1 MNARQAAA
9 RARTRNAILGFLA
22 LLIMVGSVLLT
33 WFFLKGGFQSGVP
46 VNAVFSS
53 PGVGQQLPIN
63 GDVKVRGVLVGSI
76 EDIVLEDDDMAVV
89 KMRLEP
95 DADISALSRAEIRS
109 KTIFGQ
115 KWVELIPPENPL
127 DPEVLASGSVIPD
140 ERTVEPLELERA
152 LQLGHDLLDKVPLQ
166 DLSTALKAL
175 AEGFVG
181 QEDDAIAGIESG
193 LIALRAVNDKAD
205 KFDLSLRQLREFSE
219 FLEENDETL
228 LDFMT
233 ALDTANSTLVGA
245 APEFKQSLKTFP
257 AFLNDLASYQ
267 KRINPDLGEL
277 VEDGATIAE
286 IIAARSDDLTDM
298 VVQLEA
304 FLTVWN
310 SGLKQPCAGAFESNM
325 TCWQVYQMPGLDSRG
340 VYASG
345 QSPLRNDPADPLL
358 ATPPSGGTT
367 GRRSADAGTDVRDI
381 LSLPL
386 TDPLTG
392 EIP

>member
-1 MNARQAAA
+1 MNARQAEE
-9 RARTRNAILGFLA
+9 RARVRNAILGLIA
-22 LLIMVGSVLLT
+22 LVLMVGSVVLT
-33 WFFLKGGFQSGVP
+33 WFFLQGGFQSGVP

-63 GDVKVRGVLVGSI
+63 GDVKVRGVLVGRI
-76 EDIVLEDDDMAVV
+76 EDIELEENDQAVV

-95 DADISALSRAEIRS
+95 DADISSLARAEIRS

-115 KWVELIPPENPL
+115 KWVELIPPDNPL
-127 DPEVLASGSVIPD
+127 DRRLLSAGSVIPD
-140 ERTVEPLELERA
+140 ARTVEPLELERA
-152 LQLGHDLLDKVPLQ
+152 LQLGHDLLAKVPLQ

-181 QEDDAIAGIESG
+181 QENDAITGIESG
-193 LIALRAVNDKAD
+193 LLALRAVNDKAD
-205 KFDLSLRQLREFSE
+205 KFDLALRQLRQFSE
-219 FLEENDETL
+219 FLDENDETL
-228 LDFMT
+228 LDFMD
-233 ALDTANSTLVGA
+233 ALDTANSALVGN
-245 APEFKQSLKTFP
+245 APEFKRSLRTFP
-257 AFLNDLASYQ
+257 AFLNDLSRYQ
-267 KRINPDLGEL
+267 KRINGDLGEL

-310 SGLKQPCAGAFESNM
+310 SGLKQPCAGAFESDM

-340 VYASG
+340 VYGPG

-358 ATPPSGGTT
+358 ASPAGGTP
-367 GRRSADAGTDVRDI
+367 GRRPTGGADVRDI

-386 TDPLTG
+386 AG
-392 EIP
+392 QRR

>member
-9 RARTRNAILGFLA
+9 RARTRNAILGFFALV
-22 LLIMVGSVLLT
+22 LLIGSVVLT
-33 WFFLKGGFQSGVP
+33 WFFLKGGFQSGMP

-63 GDVKVRGVLVGSI
+63 GDVKVRGVLVGHI
-76 EDIVLEDDDMAVV
+76 EDIQLEADDLAVV

-95 DADISALSRAEIRS
+95 DADISALARAEIRS

-115 KWVELIPPENPL
+115 KWVELIPPDNPI
-127 DPEVLASGSVIPD
+127 DPELLASGSVIPD
-140 ERTVEPLELERA
+140 ERTLEPLELERA
-152 LQLGHDLLDKVPLQ
+152 LQLGHNLLDKVPLQ
-166 DLSTALKAL
+166 DLSTTLKAL

-181 QEDDAIAGIESG
+181 QENDAIKGIESG

-205 KFDLSLRQLREFSE
+205 KLDLSLRQLREFSE
-219 FLEENDETL
+219 FLDENDDTL

-245 APEFKQSLKTFP
+245 APEFKQSLRSFP
-257 AFLNDLASYQ
+257 AFLNDLTAYQ
-267 KRINPDLGEL
+267 RRINGDLGRL

-286 IIAARSDDLTDM
+286 ILAARSDDLTDM

-340 VYASG
+340 IYG
-345 QSPLRNDPADPLL
+345 TGESPLRNDPADPLL
-358 ATPPSGGTT
+358 ASPSTGSGSI
-367 GRRSADAGTDVRDI
+367 GRRPTNVRDI

-386 TDPLTG
+386 PDPLPG
-392 EIP
+392 AP